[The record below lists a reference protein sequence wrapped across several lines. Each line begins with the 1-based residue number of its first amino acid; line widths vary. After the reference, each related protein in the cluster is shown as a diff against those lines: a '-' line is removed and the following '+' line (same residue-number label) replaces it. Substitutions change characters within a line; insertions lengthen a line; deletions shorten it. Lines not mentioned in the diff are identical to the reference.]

1 MSAETLW
8 RACAGSFLGDPARS
22 RASVHGRSRYKEFD
36 GSDANSSRNKTS
48 LSCSLCD
55 SRTPREAV
63 SRGPPDSRRARLA
76 AFFYL
81 KIFKVPSLSVLV
93 KKINTSPQE
102 LVWQK
107 KTVDKRELKT
117 LYKIQAGRRTAPPIR
132 GDNPPGSC
140 QISLLRDDTPAVP
153 GHAAVRTESAR
164 QTRPAKHDCTE
175 GDAVCTTGDAMSVPV
190 VDTHPSLGVLPHRV
204 RGSPTHTAARGGQD
218 KCPLARDVGH
228 SRFFRTFANR
238 YAPRP
243 TGIFGCRVVF
253 GGLSKK
259 NPSID
264 F

>member
-1 MSAETLW
+1 
-8 RACAGSFLGDPARS
+8 
-22 RASVHGRSRYKEFD
+22 
-36 GSDANSSRNKTS
+36 
-48 LSCSLCD
+48 
-55 SRTPREAV
+55 
-63 SRGPPDSRRARLA
+63 
-76 AFFYL
+76 
-81 KIFKVPSLSVLV
+81 
-93 KKINTSPQE
+93 
-102 LVWQK
+102 
-107 KTVDKRELKT
+107 DKRELKT

-190 VDTHPSLGVLPHRV
+190 VDTPVTRSVTPPGEGESDSHGRARRRMIPDTCSIGEKSIHKDGSGEKITSPATLSNLHGPVFGLFLCKNLRFSRAKFPSCGIIHRLDNLDFV
-204 RGSPTHTAARGGQD
+204 EKSPRDILGQD

-243 TGIFGCRVVF
+243 TGIFGCQVVF

>member
-1 MSAETLW
+1 MQTARET
-8 RACAGSFLGDPARS
+8 RQ
-22 RASVHGRSRYKEFD
+22 V
-36 GSDANSSRNKTS
+36 S
-48 LSCSLCD
+48 LVLCD

-107 KTVDKRELKT
+107 KRCVRVSSDKRELKT

-164 QTRPAKHDCTE
+164 HTRPAKHDCTE

-204 RGSPTHTAARGGQD
+204 RGSPTHTAARGGEYLD
-218 KCPLARDVGH
+218 R
-228 SRFFRTFANR
+228 
-238 YAPRP
+238 
-243 TGIFGCRVVF
+243 
-253 GGLSKK
+253 
-259 NPSID
+259 
-264 F
+264 